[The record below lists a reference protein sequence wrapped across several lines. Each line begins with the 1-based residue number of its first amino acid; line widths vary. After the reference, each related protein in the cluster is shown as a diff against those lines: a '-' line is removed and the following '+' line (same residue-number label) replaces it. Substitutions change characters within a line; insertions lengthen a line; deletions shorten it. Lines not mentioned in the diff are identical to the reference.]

1 MQIDYERAAQIIR
14 DADHIHIITH
24 QSPDGDTLGSGFAMY
39 FALRSMGKKV
49 AVICPDGL
57 PERFEFLAA
66 GAEYQ
71 DEFEPQCII
80 AVDIADPK
88 LMGSVEEK
96 YRDRVLLCIDH
107 HISNTQYA
115 ENTLLNPSASAACE
129 VIYKLFGVLGVK
141 TDDNIARC
149 LYTGI
154 ATDTGCFKY
163 SNATPEA
170 HMAAADLVQYNINFA
185 QINREMFDIKSR
197 ARLYLEQHIFDNMKT
212 FFDDRLAFLWITEE
226 LCSSLGADMEELD
239 GVAGLPLQ
247 IQGME
252 VAVTMKEK
260 VKGEFKVSMRSAGH
274 INVSEICKKIGGGGH
289 VNAAGCLVKG
299 TIEEAQQI
307 IVDLVGKALEEYF

>member
-1 MQIDYERAAQIIR
+1 MQIDYEQAAQIIR
-14 DADHIHIITH
+14 DSDYIHIITH
-24 QSPDGDTLGSGFAMY
+24 QSPDGDTIGSGFAMF
-39 FALRSMGKKV
+39 FALRAMGKKA

-66 GAEYQ
+66 GAEYNE
-71 DEFEPQCII
+71 EFEPECII

-88 LMGSVEEK
+88 LMGSAEEK
-96 YRDRVLLCIDH
+96 YGSRVKLCIDH

-129 VIYKLFGVLGVK
+129 VIYRLFEVLGIK
-141 TDDNIARC
+141 TDDNTARC

-170 HMAAADLVQYNINFA
+170 HIIAAELIQHDINFA

-197 ARLYLEQHIFDNMKT
+197 ARLNLEQHIFDHMMT
-212 FFDDRLAFLWITEE
+212 YCDDRVAFLCITEE
-226 LCSSLGADMEELD
+226 LCSSLGADMDELD

-247 IQGME
+247 IKGME

-260 VKGEFKVSMRSAGH
+260 VKGEFKISMRSAGR
-274 INVSEICKKIGGGGH
+274 INVSEICRKLGGGGH

-299 TIEEAQQI
+299 TAEEAVQK
-307 IVDLVGKALEEYF
+307 IVDLTGKALEEYF